1 MKKLLSVAVASLALA
16 ACAAMTQTQTS
27 AIMHMTTDYGN
38 GQGVEIGKVIFTDT
52 DQGLKVIVNV
62 QGLTPGEHGFHVHQ
76 NPSCAPTVVNGK
88 IEWAGAA
95 GGHYDPAQTGV
106 HAGPSGGGHKGD
118 LKPLYV
124 DMTGKVNTSFFV
136 HGVTADEFK
145 NHSLIIHAGGDNF
158 ADTPYPLGGGGA
170 RFACGIIK

>member
-1 MKKLLSVAVASLALA
+1 MKKILFTALSCLVIA
-16 ACAAMTQTQTS
+16 ACATMTQSQTS
-27 AIMHMTTDYGN
+27 AVMHMTTDYGN

-62 QGLTPGEHGFHVHQ
+62 HGLTPGEHGFHVHQ
-76 NPSCAPTVVNGK
+76 NPSCAPA
-88 IEWAGAA
+88 IEKGQIVWAGAA
-95 GGHYDPAQTGV
+95 GGHYDPAGSQI
-106 HAGPSGGGHKGD
+106 HAGPDGGGHKGD
-118 LKPLYV
+118 LKPLYA
-124 DMTGKVNTSFFV
+124 DMTGIVETSFFI

-158 ADTPYPLGGGGA
+158 ADSPYPQGGGGA